1 MATHKLNI
9 SELDFDNIKANLKRF
24 LSNQNQFK
32 DYDFEGSG
40 MAVLLDLL
48 AYNTHYLSYH
58 TNVAVNEMF
67 IDSADLRNSI
77 VSLAKALG
85 YTPSS
90 ATASYA
96 DINVRVND
104 GTGGSITMPV
114 ATKFTTT
121 VDGTSYSFVTAANH
135 TIAPI
140 DGVYEFKNIKIY
152 EGTYVTFNYTE
163 NSSDVDQRF
172 IIPSANA
179 DTTTLTVEVQNSA
192 TDTVIQT
199 YNRATSITELDGD
212 SKVYFLQEAEDGK
225 FEVYFGDGIIG
236 KKLDDGNIVRL
247 KYVVTNKDAANGAS
261 TFTLASN
268 IQGFNDF
275 TLTVNSNAAN
285 GADAETDASV
295 KFHAPKFYAS
305 QDRAVTVED
314 YKVKVNQLYPN
325 AHSISAWGGEDNDT
339 PYYGKVFISI
349 KPKSGSN
356 LTLTTKRDIV
366 NTLKKYSVASVR
378 PEIIDPEITK
388 IILTSTIKY
397 DDRST
402 TKSAD
407 DIKTDVISNLES
419 FNDNTLQMFDSMFR
433 YSKLSETIDDTDNSI
448 LSNIT
453 KVKIRKSF
461 TPSLDTSINYNVS
474 FSNAFYNP
482 HMGHASD
489 MGGVLLSSG
498 FRVSSSN
505 EIMYLDDD
513 GNGNLRR
520 FYNSTSTTGLKVYV
534 DNNAGTI
541 NYQTGEIK
549 INALVITSVENIR
562 GSASTSIELT
572 VQPQSNDIVPLRNQI
587 IELDVANSSINVE
600 VDTFVGGS
608 ANAGVGYS
616 TTSSYN

>member
-9 SELDFDNIKANLKRF
+9 SELDFDNIKENLKRF

-407 DIKTDVISNLES
+407 DIKTDVISSLES

>member
-1 MATHKLNI
+1 MASHKLNI
-9 SELDFDNIKANLKRF
+9 SELDFDNIKENLKRF

-121 VDGTSYSFVTAANH
+121 VDGTSYSFVTSANH

-285 GADAETDASV
+285 GADSETDASV

-325 AHSISAWGGEDNDT
+325 AHSISAWGGEDNAT

-474 FSNAFYNP
+474 FSNSFYNP
-482 HMGHASD
+482 HIGHASG

-498 FRVSSSN
+498 FRVSNSN

-616 TTSSYN
+616 TTSSYS

>member
-1 MATHKLNI
+1 MASHKLNI

-114 ATKFTTT
+114 DTKFTTT

-199 YNRATSITELDGD
+199 YSRATSITELDGD

-339 PYYGKVFISI
+339 PYFGKVFISI

-366 NTLKKYSVASVR
+366 NTLKRYSVASVR

-498 FRVSSSN
+498 FRVSNSN
-505 EIMYLDDD
+505 EVMYLDDD